1 MYCNKS
7 LNEVFL
13 MFDSV
18 KRIVYKPILNRKQKK
33 VNKLMEQEGYSD
45 EVLEKQ
51 VEINI
56 KRNEL
61 DLIDK
66 SEIVNDEGYVQ

>member
-1 MYCNKS
+1 
-7 LNEVFL
+7 

-33 VNKLMEQEGYSD
+33 VYKLMEQEGYSD

>member
-1 MYCNKS
+1 
-7 LNEVFL
+7 

-33 VNKLMEQEGYSD
+33 VKKLMEQEGYSD